1 MTEYRRILR
10 RLDLGPGEGV
20 GLFPLLG
27 ALGDV
32 GQCTFDDCRRLP
44 HVLLRVGVGHF
55 VSEGIRMYMS
65 SSKSRSHLVDG
76 LNHFSAHLAS
86 GVKRRVLSEPGVV
99 FKVEFFVF

>member
-10 RLDLGPGEGV
+10 RIDLGPGEGV

-44 HVLLRVGVGHF
+44 HVLLRVGVGQGLCLGLLP
-55 VSEGIRMYMS
+55 GIR
-65 SSKSRSHLVDG
+65 SRLHTHALEHRCVSAFLI
-76 LNHFSAHLAS
+76 HFACL
-86 GVKRRVLSEPGVV
+86 LP
-99 FKVEFFVF
+99 